1 MIRVLLPLAV
11 VAAILFG
18 PMYTVKIYDPVLQEE
33 TASPQSGMKLVQPTV
48 DCWRKK
54 NYSFSG
60 DCAPKGGMKGTAML
74 ASIAAGGVAAAIGV
88 FGLLPFVGRLTSV
101 VTTLAGGVI
110 VLAIG
115 YFAMTMMGAG
125 NESTEAVQ
133 WGTYLAGGGGL
144 LTLISGL
151 AGMRGK

>member
-33 TASPQSGMKLVQPTV
+33 TASPQSGLKLVQPTI
-48 DCWRKK
+48 DCWRDKK
-54 NYSFSG
+54 YSFSG
-60 DCAPKGGMKGTAML
+60 DCAPKGDLKGKAML
-74 ASIAAGGVAAAIGV
+74 AAIAAGGVAAALGV

-110 VLAIG
+110 VAAIG
-115 YFAMTMMGAG
+115 YFALTMMGG
-125 NESTEAVQ
+125 DKEAVQ

-151 AGMRGK
+151 AGMRGR

>member
-1 MIRVLLPLAV
+1 MIRILLPLAV

-18 PMYTVKIYDPVLQEE
+18 PMYTVRIFDPVLQEE
-33 TASPQSGMKLVQPTV
+33 TLSPQSGMKLVQPTI
-48 DCWRKK
+48 DCWRNK
-54 NYSFSG
+54 NYSFS
-60 DCAPKGGMKGTAML
+60 DKCAPKGELKGKAML
-74 ASIAAGGVAAAIGV
+74 AAIAAGAVAAALGVIGI
-88 FGLLPFVGRLTSV
+88 LPFVGRLTSV

-110 VLAIG
+110 VAAIG
-115 YFAMTMMGAG
+115 YFALTMMGAG
-125 NESTEAVQ
+125 AQSSESLQ